1 MYCPNRECP
10 DFQEDG
16 VPGEYVDTVSVC
28 PKCGATLVA
37 EWPPAQPAG
46 EPLHPE
52 AAEVGS
58 EACAVELIPRGALV
72 ALAAFDYPDETE
84 PFVAALEKAGISVF
98 QFIDDGR
105 DFEDRGGVQTCTR
118 LLVPESQ
125 AERAKI
131 VLRETDYDGR

>member
-16 VPGEYVDTVSVC
+16 VPGEYLDTVSIC
-28 PKCGATLVA
+28 PKCGAALVA
-37 EWPPAQPAG
+37 EWPPAEAPR
-46 EPLHPE
+46 EPLIPSAPE
-52 AAEVGS
+52 EEGAT
-58 EACAVELIPRGALV
+58 CAVEQLPRGPLV

-84 PFVAALEKAGISVF
+84 PFVAALEKAGIAVF

-105 DFEDRGGVQTCTR
+105 DFEDRGGIQTCTR

-125 AERAKI
+125 AARATV
-131 VLRETDYDGR
+131 VLKQVEARA

>member
-1 MYCPNRECP
+1 VYCPNHECP

-28 PKCGATLVA
+28 PKCGAVLVA
-37 EWPPAQPAG
+37 EWPPAQPPEEPPLPASADG
-46 EPLHPE
+46 E
-52 AAEVGS
+52 S
-58 EACAVELIPRGALV
+58 EACAVDPIPRGALV

-84 PFVAALEKAGISVF
+84 PLVAALENAGITVF

-105 DFEDRGGVQTCTR
+105 DFEDRGGMQPCTR

-125 AERAKI
+125 SARAI
-131 VLRETDYDGR
+131 VVLRETETRV